1 MLLILIVALLVIT
14 ALLLFIVELFLIP
27 GISIA
32 GIAATLSMA
41 ASVYLA
47 YTQIGAL
54 AGHITLFANII
65 IIALAIYFFLKSK
78 TLDKM
83 ALKTKIDTKIDL
95 IQNNLKV
102 GQQGTTIS
110 RLAPMG
116 KILID
121 GKPFEAR
128 SQGEFIP
135 EDTAVV
141 IIAIDGNIA
150 TVKEI

>member
-1 MLLILIVALLVIT
+1 MLIIIVALLVLT

-47 YTQIGAL
+47 YAQIGVV

-83 ALKTKIDTKIDL
+83 ALKTNIDNKIDL
-95 IQNNLKV
+95 IQNNLQV
-102 GQQGTTIS
+102 GQHATTLS

-121 GKPFEAR
+121 GKQFEAR

-135 EDTAVV
+135 ENTAV
-141 IIAIDGNIA
+141 IITAIDGNIA

>member
-1 MLLILIVALLVIT
+1 MLIIIVALLVLT

-47 YTQIGAL
+47 YAQIGVV

-83 ALKTKIDTKIDL
+83 ALKTNIDNKIDL
-95 IQNNLKV
+95 IQHNLQV
-102 GQQGTTIS
+102 GQHATTLS

-121 GKPFEAR
+121 GKQFEAR

-135 EDTAVV
+135 ENTAV
-141 IIAIDGNIA
+141 IITAIDGNIA

>member
-1 MLLILIVALLVIT
+1 MLLFIVTILVLA

-32 GIAATLSMA
+32 GIAATASMI

-47 YTQIGAL
+47 YTHLSPL

-65 IIALAIYFFLKSK
+65 IIALAIYFFIKSK

-83 ALKTKIDTKIDL
+83 ALKTNIDNKIDL
-95 IQNNLKV
+95 IQNKLQV
-102 GQQGTTIS
+102 GQNATTIS

-121 GKPFEAR
+121 GQQFEAK
-128 SQGEFIP
+128 SQGEFIR
-135 EDTAVV
+135 ENTQVT
-141 IIAIDGNIA
+141 IISINGNIV

>member
-1 MLLILIVALLVIT
+1 MLIIIVALLVLT

-47 YTQIGAL
+47 YAQIGVV

-83 ALKTKIDTKIDL
+83 ALKTNIDNKIDL
-95 IQNNLKV
+95 IQNNLQV
-102 GQQGTTIS
+102 GQQGTTLS

-121 GKPFEAR
+121 GKPFEYTGYFKPLSAR
-128 SQGEFIP
+128 REYHLSHSSELDPDKRFF
-135 EDTAVV
+135 
-141 IIAIDGNIA
+141 
-150 TVKEI
+150 

>member
-1 MLLILIVALLVIT
+1 MLIIIVALLVLT

-47 YTQIGAL
+47 YTQIGVV

-83 ALKTKIDTKIDL
+83 ALKTNIDNKIDL
-95 IQNNLKV
+95 IQNNLQV
-102 GQQGTTIS
+102 GQQGTTLS

-128 SQGEFIP
+128 SQGEFIS
-135 EDTAVV
+135 ENTAVV
-141 IIAIDGNIA
+141 IIAIEGNIA